1 MPEASAGGLKVRAAM
16 FHFDRGLKLTKIDLA
31 IDVRRRQPR
40 AFISH
45 AHTDH
50 MARHQLALATPA
62 TARFYQLRL
71 GERDTLEMP
80 FRQPLEWDSH
90 RLTTF
95 PAGHCLGSAM
105 LLAEDGDQ
113 RLLYTGDCKLRP
125 SATAEE
131 CELPQADILVMEC
144 TYGDPRYRL
153 PVRQQALGQLFELL
167 RQTLDRGATPVVYA
181 YALGK
186 AQELTRLITAE
197 GFPVAQHPDVYRI
210 SVVYEEL
217 GVPLGQYVEL
227 QQKPPAGHVV
237 VAPPRSF
244 RRGGWSA
251 SEPIATFAVSGWA
264 AVESTRRRLGVDH
277 AIALSDHA
285 DYDELLEIVRRV
297 EPKEIYCTHGPASFV
312 DRLREAGFN
321 AFQLAD
327 GKRSQS
333 R

>member
-1 MPEASAGGLKVRAAM
+1 M

-40 AFISH
+40 AFVSH
-45 AHTDH
+45 AHNDH
-50 MARHQLALATPA
+50 MARHELALATPA
-62 TARFYQLRL
+62 TARFYRLRL

-80 FRQPLEWDSH
+80 FRQTLEWNSH
-90 RLTTF
+90 RLTTY
-95 PAGHCLGSAM
+95 PAGHCFGSAM

-125 SATAEE
+125 SATAQEADF
-131 CELPQADILVMEC
+131 PQADILVMEC

-153 PVRQQALGQLFELL
+153 PPRETALSQLFELL

-197 GFPVAQHPDVYRI
+197 GFPVVQHPDIYRI
-210 SVVYEEL
+210 SEVYEEL
-217 GVPLGQYVEL
+217 GVPLGRYCEL
-227 QQKPPAGHVV
+227 QQRPPAGHVLI
-237 VAPPRSF
+237 APPRSF
-244 RRGGWSA
+244 RRGGLDA
-251 SEPIATFAVSGWA
+251 PEPMVTFGVSGWA
-264 AVESTRRRLGVDH
+264 ADKSTRHWLGADH

-285 DYDELLEIVRRV
+285 DYDELFEIVHRV
-297 EPKEIYCTHGPASFV
+297 EPSEIYCTHGPVSFV

-321 AFQLAD
+321 AYRLD
-327 GKRSQS
+327 EGKRNSG
-333 R
+333 RRPR